1 MIIAVD
7 AAGGDYYP
15 KNPVEGSIEAI
26 EEYSELSVILVGPE
40 DLIND
45 ELEGYDYDRE
55 RLLVQH
61 APEVIGMDESPAQ
74 AVKTKQKSSIVTGV
88 GMHKKGK
95 CDAFL
100 SAGNTGALLAAS
112 TFLLGKLEGVSRPTI
127 AAIYP
132 TIEGPRLVMDA
143 GANLE
148 VRPSMYVEFAEM
160 GSVYAKEIMDIEDP
174 KVGLLNVG
182 EEEEK
187 GTDNLKKAFEELQS
201 LSNFVGNIEGG
212 DIFNAK
218 ADVFLCDGLIG
229 NIVLKFGES
238 IPEALENFIK
248 KGIRDLGLGQE
259 EATLVSKVL
268 KVSLAEFDPDQVGGV
283 PFLGVNGLTMVGHGS
298 SSPLAIKNMI
308 LSAAKCV
315 DHNINKKIVASL
327 N

>member
-15 KNPVEGSIEAI
+15 KSPVEGSIQAI
-26 EEYSELSVILVGPE
+26 EEDPNLTVILVGPE
-40 DLIND
+40 EVINN
-45 ELEGYDYDRE
+45 ELDGHNYDRE

-74 AVKTKQKSSIVTGV
+74 AVKTKQNSSIVTGV

-112 TFLLGKLEGVSRPTI
+112 TFLLGKLEGASRPTI

-132 TIEGPRLVMDA
+132 TIKGPRLVMDA

-148 VRPSMYVEFAEM
+148 VRPSMFVEFAKM
-160 GSVYAKEIMDIEDP
+160 GRVFASEIMDVEDP
-174 KVGLLNVG
+174 QIGLLNVG

-187 GTDNLKKAFEELQS
+187 GTENLKNAYDELQS
-201 LSNFVGNIEGG
+201 LPNFIGNVEGG
-212 DIFNAK
+212 DIFSGK

-238 IPEALENFIK
+238 IPEALELFVK
-248 KGIRDLGLGQE
+248 KGIRDLGLGAK
-259 EATLVSKVL
+259 EAKLVSKVL
-268 KVSLAEFDPDQVGGV
+268 KTSLAEFDPDKVGGV
-283 PFLGVNGLTMVGHGS
+283 PFLGVDGLTMVGHGS

-315 DHNINKKIVASL
+315 DHNINEKIVASL
-327 N
+327 K

>member
-15 KNPVEGSIEAI
+15 KSPVEGSIQAI
-26 EEYSELSVILVGPE
+26 EEDPNLTVILVGPE
-40 DLIND
+40 EVINN
-45 ELEGYDYDRE
+45 ELDGHNYDRE

-74 AVKTKQKSSIVTGV
+74 AVKSKQNSSIVTGV

-132 TIEGPRLVMDA
+132 TIKGPRLVMDA

-148 VRPSMYVEFAEM
+148 VRPSMFVEFAKM
-160 GSVYAKEIMDIEDP
+160 GRVFASEIMDVEDP
-174 KVGLLNVG
+174 QIGLLNVG

-187 GTDNLKKAFEELQS
+187 GTENLKNAYDELQS
-201 LSNFVGNIEGG
+201 LPNFIGNVEGG
-212 DIFNAK
+212 DIFSGK

-238 IPEALENFIK
+238 IPEALELFVK
-248 KGIRDLGLGQE
+248 KGIRDLGLGAK
-259 EATLVSKVL
+259 EAKLVSKVL
-268 KVSLAEFDPDQVGGV
+268 KTSLAEFDPDKVGGV
-283 PFLGVNGLTMVGHGS
+283 PFLGVDGLTMVGHGS

-315 DHNINKKIVASL
+315 DHNINEKIVASL
-327 N
+327 K

>member
-15 KNPVEGSIEAI
+15 ESPVEGSIQAI
-26 EEYSELSVILVGPE
+26 EEDPNLTVILVGPE
-40 DLIND
+40 DIINN
-45 ELEGYDYDRE
+45 ELDGHDYDQE
-55 RLLVQH
+55 RLLVHH
-61 APEVIGMDESPAQ
+61 APEIIGMDESPAQ

-132 TIEGPRLVMDA
+132 TIKGPRLVMDA

-148 VRPSMYVEFAEM
+148 VRPSMFVEFAKM
-160 GSVYAKEIMDIEDP
+160 GRVFAEEIMDVDDP
-174 KVGLLNVG
+174 QIGLLNVG

-187 GTDNLKKAFEELQS
+187 GTENLKNAHDELQS
-201 LSNFVGNIEGG
+201 LSNFIGNVEGG
-212 DIFNAK
+212 DIFSGK
-218 ADVFLCDGLIG
+218 ADVFLCDGLVG

-238 IPEALENFIK
+238 IPDALELFIK
-248 KGIRDLGLGQE
+248 KGIKDLGLGTK
-259 EATLVSKVL
+259 EAKLVGKVL
-268 KVSLAEFDPDQVGGV
+268 KTSLAEFDPDKVGGV
-283 PFLGVNGLTMVGHGS
+283 PFLGVDGLTMVGHGS

-315 DHNINKKIVASL
+315 DHNINEKIIASL
-327 N
+327 K

>member
-7 AAGGDYYP
+7 AVGGDYYP
-15 KNPVEGSIEAI
+15 KSPVEGSIQAI
-26 EEYSELSVILVGPE
+26 KEDPNLTVVLVGPE
-40 DLIND
+40 DVIND
-45 ELEGYDYDRE
+45 ELGNHDYDPE
-55 RLLVQH
+55 RLVVQH
-61 APEVIGMDESPAQ
+61 APEIIGMDESPAQ
-74 AVKTKQKSSIVTGV
+74 AVKTKQNSSIVTGV

-95 CDAFL
+95 CNAFL

-132 TIEGPRLVMDA
+132 TIKGPRLVMDA

-148 VRPSMYVEFAEM
+148 VRPSMFVEFAKM
-160 GSVYAKEIMDIEDP
+160 GRVFAEEIMDVDDP
-174 KVGLLNVG
+174 QVGLLNVG

-187 GTDNLKKAFEELQS
+187 GTENLKSAHDELQS
-201 LSNFVGNIEGG
+201 LPNFIGNVEGG
-212 DIFNAK
+212 DIFSGK

-238 IPEALENFIK
+238 IPDALELFVK
-248 KGIRDLGLGQE
+248 KGIKDLGLGAE
-259 EATLVSKVL
+259 EAKLVSKVL
-268 KVSLAEFDPDQVGGV
+268 KTSLAEFDPDKVGGV

-315 DHNINKKIVASL
+315 DHNINEKIVASL
-327 N
+327 K

>member
-15 KNPVEGSIEAI
+15 KSPVEGSIQAI
-26 EEYSELSVILVGPE
+26 NEVPNLTVILVGPE
-40 DLIND
+40 DVINN
-45 ELEGYDYDRE
+45 ELEEHDYDQE

-61 APEVIGMDESPAQ
+61 APEIIGMDESPAQ
-74 AVKTKQKSSIVTGV
+74 AVKTKQNSSIVTGV

-132 TIEGPRLVMDA
+132 TIKGPRLVMDA

-148 VRPSMYVEFAEM
+148 VRPSMFIEFAKM
-160 GSVYAKEIMDIEDP
+160 GRVFAKEIMDVDDP
-174 KVGLLNVG
+174 QIGLLNVG

-187 GTDNLKKAFEELQS
+187 GTENLKKAHNELQS
-201 LSNFVGNIEGG
+201 LPNFIGNVEGG
-212 DIFNAK
+212 DIFSGK

-238 IPEALENFIK
+238 IPEALELFVK
-248 KGIRDLGLGQE
+248 KGIKDLGLGAK
-259 EATLVSKVL
+259 EAKLVSKVL
-268 KVSLAEFDPDQVGGV
+268 KTSLAEFDPDKVGGV
-283 PFLGVNGLTMVGHGS
+283 PFLGVDGLTMVGHGS

-315 DHNINKKIVASL
+315 DHNINEKIVASL
-327 N
+327 K

>member
-15 KNPVEGSIEAI
+15 KSPVEGSIQAI
-26 EEYSELSVILVGPE
+26 DEDPNLTVILVGPE
-40 DLIND
+40 DIVNN
-45 ELEGYDYDRE
+45 ELEEHDYDQE

-74 AVKTKQKSSIVTGV
+74 AVKTKQKSSIVTGI

-132 TIEGPRLVMDA
+132 TIKGPRLVMDA

-148 VRPSMYVEFAEM
+148 VRPSMFVEFAEM
-160 GSVYAKEIMDIEDP
+160 GRIFVNEIMDVDDP
-174 KVGLLNVG
+174 QVGLLNVG

-187 GTDNLKKAFEELQS
+187 GTDNLKKAYKELQA
-201 LSNFVGNIEGG
+201 LSNFVGNVEGG
-212 DIFNAK
+212 DIFSGK

-238 IPEALENFIK
+238 IPEALERFVK
-248 KGIRDLGLGQE
+248 KGINDLGLGAE
-259 EATLVSKVL
+259 EAKLVSKVL
-268 KVSLAEFDPDQVGGV
+268 KASLAEFDPDKVGGV
-283 PFLGVNGLTMVGHGS
+283 PFLGVDGLTMVGHGS

-315 DHNINKKIVASL
+315 DHNINEKIVASL
-327 N
+327 K

>member
-15 KNPVEGSIEAI
+15 KSPVEGSIQAI
-26 EEYSELSVILVGPE
+26 EEDPNLTVILVGPE
-40 DLIND
+40 EVINN
-45 ELEGYDYDRE
+45 ELDGHNYDRE

-74 AVKTKQKSSIVTGV
+74 AVKSKQNSSIVTGV

-112 TFLLGKLEGVSRPTI
+112 TFLLGKLEGASRPTI

-132 TIEGPRLVMDA
+132 TIKGPRLVMDA

-148 VRPSMYVEFAEM
+148 VRPSMFVEFAKM
-160 GSVYAKEIMDIEDP
+160 GRVFASEIMDVEDP
-174 KVGLLNVG
+174 QIGLLNVG

-187 GTDNLKKAFEELQS
+187 GTENLKNAYDELQS
-201 LSNFVGNIEGG
+201 LPNFIGNVEGG
-212 DIFNAK
+212 DIFSGK

-238 IPEALENFIK
+238 IPEALELFVK
-248 KGIRDLGLGQE
+248 KGIRDLGLGAK
-259 EATLVSKVL
+259 EAKLVSKVL
-268 KVSLAEFDPDQVGGV
+268 KTSLAEFDPDKVGGV
-283 PFLGVNGLTMVGHGS
+283 PFLGVDGLTMVGHGS

-315 DHNINKKIVASL
+315 DHNINEKIVASL
-327 N
+327 K

>member
-15 KNPVEGSIEAI
+15 KSPVEGSIQAI
-26 EEYSELSVILVGPE
+26 NEVPNLTVILVGPE
-40 DLIND
+40 DVINN
-45 ELEGYDYDRE
+45 ELEEHDYDQE

-61 APEVIGMDESPAQ
+61 APEIIGMDESPAQ
-74 AVKTKQKSSIVTGV
+74 AVKTKQNSSIVTGV

-95 CDAFL
+95 CNAFL

-132 TIEGPRLVMDA
+132 TIKGPRLVMDA

-148 VRPSMYVEFAEM
+148 VRPSMFVEFAKM
-160 GSVYAKEIMDIEDP
+160 GRVFAKEIMDVDDP
-174 KVGLLNVG
+174 QIGLLNVG

-187 GTDNLKKAFEELQS
+187 GTENLKKAHNELQS
-201 LSNFVGNIEGG
+201 LPNFIGNVEGG
-212 DIFNAK
+212 DIFSGK

-238 IPEALENFIK
+238 IPEALELFVK
-248 KGIRDLGLGQE
+248 KGIKDLGLGAK
-259 EATLVSKVL
+259 EAKLVSKVL
-268 KVSLAEFDPDQVGGV
+268 KTSLAEFDPDKVGGV
-283 PFLGVNGLTMVGHGS
+283 PFLGVDGLTMVGHGS

-315 DHNINKKIVASL
+315 DHNINEKIVASL
-327 N
+327 K

>member
-15 KNPVEGSIEAI
+15 ESPVEGSIQAI
-26 EEYSELSVILVGPE
+26 EEDPNLKVILVGPE
-40 DLIND
+40 DIINN
-45 ELEGYDYDRE
+45 ELEGHDYDQE
-55 RLLVQH
+55 RLLVHH

-132 TIEGPRLVMDA
+132 TIKGPRLVMDA

-148 VRPSMYVEFAEM
+148 VRPSMFVEFAKM
-160 GSVYAKEIMDIEDP
+160 GRVFAEEIMDVDDP
-174 KVGLLNVG
+174 QIGLLNVG

-187 GTDNLKKAFEELQS
+187 GTENLKNAYDELQS
-201 LSNFVGNIEGG
+201 LSNFIGNVEGG
-212 DIFNAK
+212 DIFSGK
-218 ADVFLCDGLIG
+218 VDVFLCDGLVG

-238 IPEALENFIK
+238 IPDALELFVK
-248 KGIRDLGLGQE
+248 KGIKDLGLGAK
-259 EATLVSKVL
+259 EAKLVGKVL
-268 KVSLAEFDPDQVGGV
+268 KTSLAEFDPDKVGGV
-283 PFLGVNGLTMVGHGS
+283 PFLGVDGLTMVGHGS

-315 DHNINKKIVASL
+315 DHNINEKIVASL
-327 N
+327 K